1 MKYALVILATVF
13 AIPALTFGQTTTQ
26 NAACEQ
32 TARDL
37 EAKVSKITQ
46 NLDKA
51 GYAQIVADDAVII
64 NSDGAVETKAQQAA
78 SFVPIPDGGSI
89 TFTSQDLK
97 IRACTET
104 TIVITGRDLAT
115 AKMKGKKDVMEQSW
129 WFTRIYEKRPGNWRL
144 IYNQLT
150 VIIE

>member
-1 MKYALVILATVF
+1 MKYTLIILAMIF

-26 NAACEQ
+26 NTACEQ

-64 NSDGAVETKAQQAA
+64 NSDGAVETKEKQAA
-78 SFVPIPDGGSI
+78 SFMPIPEGASI

-97 IRACTET
+97 IRACGDT
-104 TIVITGRDLAT
+104 TIVITGKDLVT
-115 AKMKGKKDVMEQSW
+115 AKMKGRKDVMEQSW
-129 WFTRIYEKRPGNWRL
+129 WFTRIYEKRLGSWQL

-150 VIIE
+150 TINE